1 MDIHRRSNQAGLEV
15 QQRTAQI
22 RAAARKGK
30 TASEIAEAYG
40 APLKMV
46 EQMLA
51 PVADTRLADPA
62 HLLNHGAMG
71 TGLPPVDIQVYWV
84 GFLTAAGRICGRG
97 GSSALIVTLGH
108 RSLEYM
114 NVLMADLATPQ
125 VRHEFCRSSLI
136 GWQLYI
142 RDQSLCDALSR
153 WGIPSEVH
161 GDDPTVLDDFP
172 VEFMAPFLR
181 GYLDGNWVTPGTAR
195 SRSHDVVFHGT
206 DATLS
211 AINAMIHRGWRIT
224 PGTVVQRPPRAEL
237 RFSRPDERAILS
249 RINTYTTR
257 CRSQEE
263 VGVDASRSASKR
275 QYT

>member
-1 MDIHRRSNQAGLEV
+1 MDIHRRSNQAVVEV
-15 QQRTAQI
+15 QQRTARI

-51 PVADTRLADPA
+51 PVADTRLGDPA
-62 HLLNHGAMG
+62 HLMNHVATDAGF
-71 TGLPPVDIQVYWV
+71 PPVDIQVYWV

-172 VEFMAPFLR
+172 LEFMAPFLR
-181 GYLDGNWVTPGTAR
+181 GYLDGNWATPGTAR
-195 SRSHDVVFHGT
+195 SRSHDLVFHGT
-206 DATLS
+206 NATLT
-211 AINAMIHRGWRIT
+211 AINAMIHRGWRI
-224 PGTVVQRPPRAEL
+224 GLGVLKQRPPRAEL
-237 RFSRPDERAILS
+237 KFSRQDERVIIS
-249 RINTYTTR
+249 RINTFTTR
-257 CRSQEE
+257 RRDQEE
-263 VGVDASRSASKR
+263 E
-275 QYT
+275 

>member
-22 RAAARKGK
+22 RAAARKGR
-30 TASEIAEAYG
+30 TAPEIAEAYG

-46 EQMLA
+46 EQLLA

-62 HLLNHGAMG
+62 HLLNHVAIGAG
-71 TGLPPVDIQVYWV
+71 FPSADIQVYWV
-84 GFLTAAGRICGRG
+84 GFLTAASRICGRG

-114 NVLMADLATPQ
+114 KVLMADLATPQ

-136 GWQLYI
+136 GWQLYV
-142 RDQSLCDALSR
+142 RDQSLCEALVR

-172 VEFMAPFLR
+172 LEFMAPFLR

-195 SRSHDVVFHGT
+195 SRSHDLVFHGT
-206 DATLS
+206 NATLA
-211 AINAMIHRGWRIT
+211 AINAMIHRGWRI
-224 PGTVVQRPPRAEL
+224 PAGVLVQRPPRAEL
-237 RFSRPDERAILS
+237 RFSRQDERAILS
-249 RINTYTTR
+249 RINTYTAR
-257 CRSQEE
+257 CRGHGEE
-263 VGVDASRSASKR
+263 
-275 QYT
+275 